1 MKSQTNELALE
12 QAIEKALTGTTIED
26 VCSGI
31 VSESPMNYGSN
42 RFEVGFADDFN
53 PQYAIDEVRFWHF
66 LNETQPKEIA
76 KISGYSD
83 WKLKVIQ
90 KLDRT
95 IKKFGLLR
103 VLKKGFEVDDAKFI
117 MFYEAS
123 LASSSEEVKANFEK
137 NEFSVTRQIKYN
149 VSNQRE
155 EIDMVIFING
165 LPISTLEL
173 KNAWTHQTAKV
184 HGIKQ
189 YKQDR
194 DFTQPLLQFW
204 RCLVHFAV
212 DTEEVYMTTRLQGQS
227 TFFLPFNKG
236 SDKHGKGNPVN
247 PFGHRTEY
255 LWSEVLT
262 KKSLANLIQHFVR
275 FDGKSKDQLSTRTLF
290 FPRYHQMKVV
300 RNIIKDVTTKGVG
313 QTYLIQHSAGSGKT
327 NSITWAAFQLI
338 EAYPESMSIPGA
350 KDLEHP
356 LFDSVIVV
364 TDRTILDKQLR
375 DNINEFSDVKNIVAP
390 AHSSKQLKENL
401 EQGKKINIT
410 TIQKFPFIVE
420 GLEDLS
426 HRNFAVI
433 IDEAHSSQSGTAAA
447 KLNEAMGS
455 SSEED
460 QDAID
465 FQDKILQAVCQ
476 RKMKDN
482 ASYFAFTAT
491 PKNAT
496 LERFGNKQEDGSFK
510 PFHLYSMK
518 QAIEEGFILDVLSN
532 YTTYKSYYEIE
543 KSVLDNPEFDV
554 IKAQKKLKA
563 FVEKDART
571 IATKAEVMIDHF
583 ITKIYNTKKLKG
595 HAKGMVVTQ
604 SIESAIRYYQAINEI
619 LDKKGKPFKAIIAFS
634 GKKTVDGIE
643 YTEADFNGFPDSKTK
658 EYFDQPEYRLLIVA
672 NKYLTGFDQPKL
684 CTMYVDKKLQGVL
697 AVQALS
703 RLNRSSN
710 KYGKKTEDLFI
721 LDFFNT
727 TEEIKKSFDQF
738 YSSTSL
744 NGATDVSI
752 LFDLKEFLNEE
763 GVYEWSEVEEFNE
776 LYFDGV
782 DAQRVSPLIQVA
794 AERFNVELNLS
805 DEDKADFKIKAK
817 QFVKI
822 YSQMASII
830 PFEKI
835 EWEQLY
841 WFLKFLIPLL
851 IVVNKEEEELDEIL
865 EAVDLSTYGLER
877 TKVDESIDMDDAET
891 ELDPQNPNPRGAHGG
906 EDEYD
911 ELEAIIKH
919 FNERWFGGWEASPD
933 AQRVKL
939 VTLSEHLKAN
949 PDFISKV
956 QQNQDKQN
964 GDMAFEKL
972 VDAEMRATRK
982 NELDL
987 YKLYAQDDAFRRAF
1001 VDTLRRMT
1009 DRK

>member
-1 MKSQTNELALE
+1 MNHTKTNELALE
-12 QAIEKALTGTTIED
+12 QAIEKALTGTILED
-26 VCSGI
+26 FKQGVLAEPEMEYS
-31 VSESPMNYGSN
+31 SN
-42 RFEVGFADDFN
+42 GYHIGFANDFN
-53 PQYAIDEVRFWHF
+53 PHYAIDEVRFWHF
-66 LNETQPKEIA
+66 LNASQPTEVA
-76 KISGYSD
+76 KISNYPD
-83 WKLKVIQ
+83 WQLKVIQ
-90 KLDRT
+90 KLDRM

-103 VLKKGFEVDDAKFI
+103 ILKKGLEVDDAHFTL
-117 MFYEAS
+117 FYSAP
-123 LASSSEEVKANFEK
+123 LASSSEAVKANFEK

-149 VSNQRE
+149 LANQRE
-155 EIDMVIFING
+155 EIDMVVFING
-165 LPISTLEL
+165 LPVATMEL

-184 HGIKQ
+184 NGIKQ
-189 YKQDR
+189 YKEDR
-194 DFTQPLLQFW
+194 DFTQPLLQFG

-227 TFFLPFNKG
+227 SYFLPFNKG
-236 SDKHGKGNPVN
+236 NNNGKGNPVN

-255 LWSEVLT
+255 LWNEVLT
-262 KKSLANLIQHFVR
+262 KNNLANLIQHFVR

-290 FPRYHQMKVV
+290 FPRYHQMEVV
-300 RNIIKDVTTKGVG
+300 RNLVKDVSTKGVG
-313 QTYLIQHSAGSGKT
+313 RTYLIQHSAGSGKT
-327 NSITWAAFQLI
+327 NSITWAAFQLM
-338 EAYPESMSIPGA
+338 EAYPESMAVQGA

-356 LFDSVIVV
+356 LFDMVIVV

-375 DNINEFSDVKNIVAP
+375 DNINEFSEIKNIVAP
-390 AHSSKQLKENL
+390 ALSSKQLKENL

-410 TIQKFPFIVE
+410 TIQKFPFIMD

-433 IDEAHSSQSGTAAA
+433 IDEAHSSQSGTAAS
-447 KLNEAMGS
+447 KMNEAMGS
-455 SSEED
+455 GPEED
-460 QDAID
+460 IDAID
-465 FQDKILQAVCQ
+465 FQDKIIQAVQ
-476 RKMKDN
+476 KRKMKSN

-496 LERFGNKQEDGSFK
+496 LERFGMKQEDGSFK

-532 YTTYKSYYEIE
+532 YTTYKSYYEIQ
-543 KSVLDNPEFDV
+543 KSVLDNPLFD
-554 IKAQKKLKA
+554 IAKAQKKLKA
-563 FVEKDART
+563 YVESDART

-583 ITKIYNTKKLKG
+583 LTNVYNTKKLKG

-604 SIESAIRYYQAINEI
+604 SIESAIRYYKAINSI
-619 LDKKGKPFKAIIAFS
+619 LEGKGNPFKIIVAFS
-634 GKKTVDGIE
+634 GKKMVDGIE

-658 EYFDQPEYRLLIVA
+658 DNFDQAEYRLLIVA

-727 TEEIKKSFDQF
+727 VEEIKASFDDF
-738 YSSTSL
+738 YTSTSL
-744 NGATDVSI
+744 SKATDVSI
-752 LFDLKEFLNEE
+752 LFDLKDFLGDE
-763 GVYEWSEVEEFNE
+763 GVYEWSEVEEFNQ
-776 LYFDGV
+776 LYFEGV
-782 DAQRVSPLIQVA
+782 DAQRVSPIIQVA
-794 AERFNVELNLS
+794 AERFNVELGLT

-822 YSQMASII
+822 YSQMVSII
-830 PFEKI
+830 PFEKVD
-835 EWEQLY
+835 WEQLY
-841 WFLKFLIPLL
+841 WFLKFLVPML
-851 IVVNKEEEELDEIL
+851 IVINKEEEQLDEIL
-865 EAVDLSTYGLER
+865 ESVDLSTYGLER
-877 TKVDESIDMDDAET
+877 TKVNQTIGMDDSET

-906 EDEYD
+906 ADDFD

-919 FNERWFGGWEASPD
+919 FNEKWFGSWDASPE
-933 AQRVKL
+933 AQRIKL
-939 VTLSEHLKAN
+939 VTVSEHLKIL
-949 PDFISKV
+949 PEFITKV

-972 VDAEMRATRK
+972 VDSVMRTGRK
-982 NELDL
+982 DELDL
-987 YKLYAQDDAFRRAF
+987 YKLYAQDEAFKRAF

-1009 DRK
+1009 EQR